1 MLKKESKEICTL
13 QDLQEHVQLHYFVQ
27 LFLVH
32 RKKTHY
38 ITYFGETWWGIIYFR
53 RVCTAAIFP
62 QVFELIDNLIK
73 NEVLLTLLYTSR
85 IFLSVSARES
95 IRNNEETKYS

>member
-38 ITYFGETWWGIIYFR
+38 ITYFGETWWGIFYFR